1 MRTFTF
7 RGLHV
12 VGAAASLLLL
22 ALGACSTPAPPVRKA
37 AQGSFESPEAAIR
50 ALGETAGSGSR
61 TEIVRLFGPDGI
73 DLLFSGD
80 EVADR
85 EDALAVRA
93 MIAQRV
99 AFEPGENG
107 SQVALLGND
116 AWPLPVPLVQ
126 GPDGWRFD
134 IAAGREELENR
145 RVGRNELVTIEA
157 LHAFVDAQRE
167 YASEPHDG
175 QPRCYAQHVFSS
187 PDKHDGLYWP
197 TAEGEPDSPLG
208 VLIADATEGGY
219 EQGAEAFHGYIYRIL
234 TSRMPSAFWH
244 KHAWHHARP
253 LDAAAMAEAAAVLVG
268 EHDCVAFMAADG
280 DPVLSTVRRIFTS
293 EIECTGDFLLYRIE
307 ATAFLKHMV
316 RNIVGTLVEIG
327 RGERPASDMA
337 AVIASR
343 DRARAGQMAPPHG
356 LTLVGVRY

>member
-1 MRTFTF
+1 MRTCTF
-7 RGLHV
+7 RGLRV

-93 MIAQRV
+93 MIAERV

-167 YASEPHDG
+167 YASEQHDG

-208 VLIADATEGGY
+208 VLIADATEDGY
-219 EQGAEAFHGYIYRIL
+219 EQGAEAFHGYVYRIL
-234 TSRMPSAFWH
+234 KSRGPRSPSGAKTYVDDKGLMTGGFAML
-244 KHAWHHARP
+244 AWPVKYGSSGVMTFLVDERGIVYQKD
-253 LDAAAMAEAAAVLVG
+253 LGDATEAAAATITSF
-268 EHDCVAFMAADG
+268 EIDDSWEPAAD
-280 DPVLSTVRRIFTS
+280 
-293 EIECTGDFLLYRIE
+293 E
-307 ATAFLKHMV
+307 
-316 RNIVGTLVEIG
+316 
-327 RGERPASDMA
+327 
-337 AVIASR
+337 
-343 DRARAGQMAPPHG
+343 
-356 LTLVGVRY
+356 

>member
-234 TSRMPSAFWH
+234 TSRGPRSPSGAKTYVDDKGLMTGGFAML
-244 KHAWHHARP
+244 AWPVKYGYSGVMTFLVDERGIVYQKD
-253 LDAAAMAEAAAVLVG
+253 LGDATEAAAAAITSF
-268 EHDCVAFMAADG
+268 EIDESWEPAAD
-280 DPVLSTVRRIFTS
+280 
-293 EIECTGDFLLYRIE
+293 E
-307 ATAFLKHMV
+307 
-316 RNIVGTLVEIG
+316 
-327 RGERPASDMA
+327 
-337 AVIASR
+337 
-343 DRARAGQMAPPHG
+343 
-356 LTLVGVRY
+356 

>member
-1 MRTFTF
+1 MRTCTF

-219 EQGAEAFHGYIYRIL
+219 EQGAEAFHGYVYRIL
-234 TSRMPSAFWH
+234 TSRGPRSPSGAKTYVDDKGLMTGGFAML
-244 KHAWHHARP
+244 AWPVKYGYSGVMTFLVDERGIVYQKD
-253 LDAAAMAEAAAVLVG
+253 LGDATEAAAAAITSF
-268 EHDCVAFMAADG
+268 EIDESWEPAAD
-280 DPVLSTVRRIFTS
+280 
-293 EIECTGDFLLYRIE
+293 E
-307 ATAFLKHMV
+307 
-316 RNIVGTLVEIG
+316 
-327 RGERPASDMA
+327 
-337 AVIASR
+337 
-343 DRARAGQMAPPHG
+343 
-356 LTLVGVRY
+356 